1 MFESTL
7 SQEETER
14 LKQQQKEV
22 EARNLGEA
30 EMAKMKQELQMSYEK
45 RMSEM
50 ENMVYIRY
58 FHS

>member
-14 LKQQQKEV
+14 LKQQQKEL

-30 EMAKMKQELQMSYEK
+30 ELAKMKQQLQMSYEK

-58 FHS
+58 F

>member
-30 EMAKMKQELQMSYEK
+30 ELAKMKQQLQMSYEK

-58 FHS
+58 F